1 MRISILLPLLFTQ
14 VALAAP
20 PLIPPSGLT
29 PQQVIAHRQG
39 TDINARHTAAQ
50 NVVGSRADQFSALNP
65 GSGQARAIFSSTVL
79 SSSNQVALGS
89 SGVSGANNLSSA
101 YIDYLN
107 KGTGTTNNIQPI
119 PNPFASTISKSKL
132 EGMIFLSA
140 PNAKNS
146 SDGKFMPK

>member
-1 MRISILLPLLFTQ
+1 MKIGILLPLLFTK

-39 TDINARHTAAQ
+39 ADINARHTAAQ
-50 NVVGSRADQFSALNP
+50 NVVGSRVDQFSVLNP
-65 GSGQARAIFSSTVL
+65 GSGQARAIFNSTVL
-79 SSSNQVALGS
+79 GASNQVALGS

-107 KGTGTTNNIQPI
+107 KGAAVTNTNPQATPS
-119 PNPFASTISKSKL
+119 PFATKVEKSQTQ
-132 EGMIFLSA
+132 GMIFLSN
-140 PNAKNS
+140 PNARIGLENKN
-146 SDGKFMPK
+146 

>member
-1 MRISILLPLLFTQ
+1 MRIGILLPLLSTQ
-14 VALAAP
+14 VVLAAP

-50 NVVGSRADQFSALNP
+50 NVVGSRADQFSVLNP
-65 GSGQARAIFSSTVL
+65 GSGQARAIFNNTVL
-79 SSSNQVALGS
+79 SSSNQVAQGS

-107 KGTGTTNNIQPI
+107 KGAAVTNTNPQATLS
-119 PNPFASTISKSKL
+119 PFATKVEKSQTQ
-132 EGMIFLSA
+132 GMIFLSN
-140 PNAKNS
+140 PNARIGSEGKN
-146 SDGKFMPK
+146 